1 MNKNTSIFDDVQLIN
16 EGILAAVGGFL
27 LALPILAGATV
38 IACATISGK
47 VNKGKEKAYKKKLN
61 KILAKF
67 AKEDPEV
74 NEFNEKAEHVKGIAL
89 STLSEKIKMDS
100 KSIDLC
106 KKNNAGCY
114 VIEDKDGNVIA
125 YAIFDFT
132 NNKYS
137 YKITDG
143 NDKNQNLNNFVAA
156 SFELQADLIGDAC
169 KKFLD
174 VNFNKTYSNTYHD
187 ITSTDEE
194 FESVMNNMQEL
205 SNIIKTKIKSIAKSI
220 SIEDDFDKDYRP
232 YLNKSFNSNKSV
244 IIDYTIYVEMR
255 DQKEYY
261 DEEESNFDEKMY
273 NSDENKL
280 ISTCIQAAK
289 SLQFKTDSE
298 SRLIAKD
305 SDKYPGFNIYLDNNP
320 DDDAFKV
327 TIAYNKTLKK

>member
-1 MNKNTSIFDDVQLIN
+1 
-16 EGILAAVGGFL
+16 
-27 LALPILAGATV
+27 
-38 IACATISGK
+38 
-47 VNKGKEKAYKKKLN
+47 
-61 KILAKF
+61 
-67 AKEDPEV
+67 
-74 NEFNEKAEHVKGIAL
+74 
-89 STLSEKIKMDS
+89 
-100 KSIDLC
+100 
-106 KKNNAGCY
+106 
-114 VIEDKDGNVIA
+114 
-125 YAIFDFT
+125 
-132 NNKYS
+132 
-137 YKITDG
+137 
-143 NDKNQNLNNFVAA
+143 
-156 SFELQADLIGDAC
+156 
-169 KKFLD
+169 
-174 VNFNKTYSNTYHD
+174 
-187 ITSTDEE
+187 
-194 FESVMNNMQEL
+194 MNNMQEL